1 LIFALITMCPVGI
14 SLELGFGQGPGGST
28 LTSHA
33 ALMGLRFQRKGGN
46 PVLFRRYLPGM
57 VTLEKVNRI
66 RRNIMENLVSPAETN
81 PDGQEILLWEDE
93 ESQQDFDDLI
103 TLVNDAESIESLGGL
118 YGAESFPVMWIRH
131 RPNLRLV
138 EDEKD
143 EEDENLNDADF
154 EDELDE
160 NADIQAL
167 QPIAV
172 RDSVEQTVA
181 YKTAE
186 FSPQIQHQHECPDC
200 GERFSDWKSCREH
213 LILTGHLDVSTP
225 DLELEA
231 KKLTKPVRWRCL
243 ECFEGFMNKS
253 QLEQHLAETGHLAWA
268 ASKRGRGGAHLQHL
282 LCKPRAIPGLDTL
295 AEDFQEEPGLDPVG
309 SKSAPEGFFRS
320 LNASLWSASSS
331 SSAMAPRRVHPDQK
345 TEEMIVKTD
354 LPEVSK
360 DLLRGIPAMDARY
373 VLRSYDN
380 SKPDQINNP
389 VGWVT
394 GILRRLAESESGTSS
409 EWDSLL
415 LRLDA
420 LDIDFGV
427 RIQLKQIPLQDA
439 KRIVQNLIDQRDQIK
454 NPKGHLNREIRN
466 VKTPQAA
473 ATQSKK
479 QQKPADKGES
489 KDEAA
494 RQSKKKQKPAD
505 TGKSKD
511 EAARQSKKKQT
522 SADKGE
528 SKDEA
533 ARQSKKKQKPA
544 DTGESKDEAAR
555 QSKKKQKAAD
565 TGESKD
571 QQDEQA
577 EPLVAPPLPDLPN
590 TPDVEKAP
598 VIGPQKSGKKSVKKK
613 KKKTKQQ
620 KTKQIES
627 TKG

>member
-1 LIFALITMCPVGI
+1 MCLASAKVKGCAQILIDFFFSWSIPTCQVACLLAAKFLGPDNVEISLKLKIIRIMGILNSKLGYLRCPVGI

-57 VTLEKVNRI
+57 VTLDKVNRI

-154 EDELDE
+154 EDELDA

-268 ASKRGRGGAHLQHL
+268 ASKRGRGGGNS
-282 LCKPRAIPGLDTL
+282 ISG
-295 AEDFQEEPGLDPVG
+295 
-309 SKSAPEGFFRS
+309 
-320 LNASLWSASSS
+320 SSS
-331 SSAMAPRRVHPDQK
+331 SS
-345 TEEMIVKTD
+345 
-354 LPEVSK
+354 S
-360 DLLRGIPAMDARY
+360 
-373 VLRSYDN
+373 S
-380 SKPDQINNP
+380 
-389 VGWVT
+389 
-394 GILRRLAESESGTSS
+394 SGSS
-409 EWDSLL
+409 
-415 LRLDA
+415 
-420 LDIDFGV
+420 I
-427 RIQLKQIPLQDA
+427 
-439 KRIVQNLIDQRDQIK
+439 
-454 NPKGHLNREIRN
+454 
-466 VKTPQAA
+466 
-473 ATQSKK
+473 
-479 QQKPADKGES
+479 
-489 KDEAA
+489 
-494 RQSKKKQKPAD
+494 
-505 TGKSKD
+505 
-511 EAARQSKKKQT
+511 
-522 SADKGE
+522 
-528 SKDEA
+528 
-533 ARQSKKKQKPA
+533 
-544 DTGESKDEAAR
+544 
-555 QSKKKQKAAD
+555 
-565 TGESKD
+565 
-571 QQDEQA
+571 
-577 EPLVAPPLPDLPN
+577 
-590 TPDVEKAP
+590 
-598 VIGPQKSGKKSVKKK
+598 SGRW
-613 KKKTKQQ
+613 
-620 KTKQIES
+620 
-627 TKG
+627 